1 MQNSEFKK
9 KNYVEFLTVKDEF
22 IHVLNALQWESN
34 CIVFIFHCVYL
45 KERESFLLK
54 CQFLW
59 YARNN
64 KSF

>member
-22 IHVLNALQWESN
+22 IHVLNGQQWESN

-45 KERESFLLK
+45 KECERFLLK
-54 CQFLW
+54 CQLL
-59 YARNN
+59 
-64 KSF
+64 